1 MNLIY
6 YDFVGYGP
14 QVGTGVD
21 TQLLTF
27 LTTISGAVVGG
38 GLAILGSYFN
48 NRAAAKRY
56 AAQLQAEK
64 EQREQGLL
72 RTRGEE
78 LHTAIS
84 AWTKRLDV
92 RFLRF
97 YSAMLG
103 NISYDQAQ
111 QQEAQDT
118 ITVHDVAHMEFL
130 IDVYFPAVR
139 KPYDAFSEQRDAVEE
154 VRLEFRKL
162 AHDARAVKNADLLER
177 YEAASKLMQEKRSEL
192 RDSIVASIRA
202 ITAEAN

>member
-1 MNLIY
+1 M
-6 YDFVGYGP
+6 
-14 QVGTGVD
+14 D

-64 EQREQGLL
+64 EQREEDLL

-97 YSAMLG
+97 FSAMLG

-111 QQEAQDT
+111 QQEADDT
-118 ITVHDVAHMEFL
+118 NTVHDVAHMEFL

-139 KPYDAFSEQRDAVEE
+139 KPYDAFSERRDAVEE

-162 AHDARAVKNADLLER
+162 AHDARAVKNAGLVER
-177 YEAASKLMQEKRSEL
+177 YEAASKLMQEKRGEL
-192 RDSIVASIRA
+192 ADSIVASIRA

>member
-1 MNLIY
+1 M
-6 YDFVGYGP
+6 
-14 QVGTGVD
+14 D

-92 RFLRF
+92 RFMRF

-103 NISYDQAQ
+103 HISYDQAQ

-118 ITVHDVAHMEFL
+118 IAVHDVAHIV

-139 KPYDAFSEQRDAVEE
+139 KPYDAFSERRDAVEE

-162 AHDARAVKNADLLER
+162 AHDARAVQNAGLVER
-177 YEAASKLMQEKRSEL
+177 GVDPKTE
-192 RDSIVASIRA
+192 
-202 ITAEAN
+202 T